1 MSDLRKV
8 SLLQTLRSAQPYGV
22 PEPVLLTQV
31 RLAGHRDLTVPE
43 LQTELRSLADQG
55 LTLRLPNSL
64 GGDRWRITD
73 LGLSKLTE
81 AGV

>member
-1 MSDLRKV
+1 MSALRQV

-31 RLAGHRDLTVPE
+31 RIAGHRDLTVPE
-43 LQTELRSLADQG
+43 LQLDLRTLADAG
-55 LTLRLPNSL
+55 HALRMPGTL

-81 AGV
+81 AGL

>member
-8 SLLQTLRSAQPYGV
+8 SLLQTLRSAAPYGV

-31 RLAGHRDLTVPE
+31 RLAGHRDLTLPQ
-43 LQTELRSLADQG
+43 LQLELRGLADEG
-55 LTLRLPNSL
+55 LALRLPGSL

-73 LGLSKLTE
+73 LGDSKLTE